1 MAFEFKLPDIGEGV
15 VEGEIVRWLVSP
27 GESVKRDQPMVEIM
41 TDKATVE
48 IPSPVEGTV
57 AECIGEAGDII
68 DVGATLVVITVS
80 GDVSPAP
87 KTAPV
92 REEKKA
98 AAPARTAVR
107 GTAEGGRYVQA
118 TPAIRKLARSKGIDL
133 THVEATGPR
142 GRITADDISKH
153 LERQATTT
161 VTAAGEPGIEPT
173 ARTESLPY
181 RGLRRKIGD
190 RLTIS
195 KQTAVHYTYVEE
207 VDVSALVDLRRRYL
221 QQNPAGN
228 LNYLPFILKAVVS
241 GLKKYPTLNA
251 SLDEERG
258 EILVKK
264 YYNIG
269 IATATKEGLIVP
281 VVKAVDRKSIREV
294 SADITRLVNSARKG
308 KSSVEDLQDSTFTV
322 TSLGPLGGLF
332 ATPVINYPEVAILGI
347 HKIVKRPVVRDDQIV
362 IREMMN
368 LSISLDHRVVDG
380 ATAAEFMH
388 SVIQL
393 LETPGLMMLND
404 E

>member
-27 GESVKRDQPMVEIM
+27 GESVKRDQPMVEVM

-57 AECIGEAGDII
+57 AECIGQTGDII
-68 DVGATLVVITVS
+68 DVGATLVVINVTGEVS
-80 GDVSPAP
+80 TSTKAAPAP
-87 KTAPV
+87 
-92 REEKKA
+92 EEKKA
-98 AAPARTAVR
+98 AAPARTEVR
-107 GTAEGGRYVQA
+107 GTAAGGRYVQA
-118 TPAIRKLARSKGIDL
+118 TPAIRKLARSQGIDL
-133 THVEATGPR
+133 TQVEATGPR
-142 GRITADDISKH
+142 GRITAEDISKH
-153 LERQATTT
+153 LEQQGAPP
-161 VTAAGEPGIEPT
+161 AALAGRPETEPGT
-173 ARTESLPY
+173 LTESVPY

-195 KQTAVHYTYVEE
+195 KKTAVHYTYVEE

-228 LNYLPFILKAVVS
+228 LTYLPFILKAVVS
-241 GLKKYPTLNA
+241 GLKKYPALNS
-251 SLDEERG
+251 SLDEARG
-258 EILVKK
+258 EIVVKK

-269 IATATKEGLIVP
+269 IATATEEGLIVP
-281 VVKAVDRKSIREV
+281 VVKAVDQKSIREI
-294 SADITRLVNSARKG
+294 SADISRLVDAARKG
-308 KSSVEDLQDSTFTV
+308 RSSVEDLQDSTFTV

-347 HKIVKRPVVRDDQIV
+347 HKISKRPVVRDDQIV

-380 ATAAEFMH
+380 ARAAEFMH